1 MLFREKFI
9 KYLTDGI
16 PVHIPE
22 DEVFLFYNALK
33 DFIDNAD
40 NQFMAFYSDGD
51 AELMIS
57 DIGKDYLRV
66 RYENEKI
73 VFRQPIQDDVS
84 KFEVYVKQHEKLA
97 KANFEAE
104 GNILMAGQAFLG
116 VVMFI
121 ESISPSEDS
130 NFIESIRH
138 DTRKF

>member
-33 DFIDNAD
+33 DFIENAD
-40 NQFMAFYSDGD
+40 NQFMSFYSDD
-51 AELMIS
+51 DKELMIS

-66 RYENEKI
+66 SYENEKI
-73 VFRQPIQDDVS
+73 VFRQPIPCDVQES
-84 KFEVYVKQHEKLA
+84 Q
-97 KANFEAE
+97 
-104 GNILMAGQAFLG
+104 GNMLITGQAFLG

>member
-1 MLFREKFI
+1 MFFREKFI

-51 AELMIS
+51 EELMIS

-66 RYENEKI
+66 SYDNEKI
-73 VFRQPIQDDVS
+73 VFRQPLQDDVHQES
-84 KFEVYVKQHEKLA
+84 Q
-97 KANFEAE
+97 
-104 GNILMAGQAFLG
+104 GNLLITGQAFLG

-121 ESISPSEDS
+121 ETISPSEDS